1 MKRVW
6 PLVRPVF
13 WLTKSLITTY
23 NNFMKYIFTLFLV
36 IIFLTEHFS
45 PLTKTTDVS
54 IKVVDNEEVICY
66 SACDVDSLIT
76 EPMQQTNLW
85 QHLKENLSW
94 NTYSKDKTVQQ

>member
-13 WLTKSLITTY
+13 WLIKHLDITY
-23 NNFMKYIFTLFLV
+23 NNFMKYIFSLFLV

-45 PLTKTTDVS
+45 PLTKTTDVL
-54 IKVVDNEEVICY
+54 IKMVDNEYAICY
-66 SACDVDSLIT
+66 SACDIDPLIT

-85 QHLKENLSW
+85 RHLKEN
-94 NTYSKDKTVQQ
+94 